1 MIMKK
6 IKFILSILFLVLF
19 SNKAFAVSATGEATV
34 YKITLT
40 YLELCETG
48 STTASCSNPLA
59 VGSGDSGLI
68 NIADTTAGVAAA
80 SYGDFTKVPFG
91 TTYSHYQVTMKRSVT
106 IKGSVSDGSNT
117 CYTSSN
123 NGDISKNVAGSTSSG
138 DEAEITAYM
147 AMTIS
152 GLGDEINSISAGD
165 GTGTAQAA
173 GTVDNDDEYFQYRG
187 TFTKSIKLEPGKIP
201 TLQLAFGTS
210 AALGYEGSS
219 GGCAAAAGQ
228 AQGLY
233 GAKPDVTATVID

>member
-1 MIMKK
+1 MKK
-6 IKFILSILFLVLF
+6 IKFILSVLFLVFL
-19 SNKAFAVSATGEATV
+19 SSKTFAVSTTGAASV
-34 YKITLT
+34 YKITMT
-40 YLELCETG
+40 YLQLCETG
-48 STTASCSNPLA
+48 STTANCLNPLT

-91 TTYSHYQVTMKRSVT
+91 KTYSHYQVTMKRAVQ

-117 CYTSSN
+117 CYTVSDS
-123 NGDISKNVAGSTSSG
+123 GDISKNVVGSTSSG

-173 GTVDNDDEYFQYRG
+173 GTVDDDDEYFQYRG
-187 TFTKSIKLEPGKIP
+187 AFTKSIKLKKGKIP
-201 TLQLAFGTS
+201 TLKLAFGTS
-210 AALGYEGSS
+210 SALAYEGSS
-219 GGCAAAAGQ
+219 GGCTAAIAQ
-228 AQGLY
+228 NQGLY
-233 GAKPDVTATVID
+233 GGKPDVTATVID

>member
-1 MIMKK
+1 MKK
-6 IKFILSILFLVLF
+6 IKLILSVLFLVFL
-19 SNKAFAVSATGEATV
+19 SNKTFAVSATGEATV
-34 YKITLT
+34 YKITMT
-40 YLELCETG
+40 YLQLCETG
-48 STTASCSNPLA
+48 STTANCLNPLA

-91 TTYSHYQVTMKRSVT
+91 KTYSHYQVTMKRSVT

-117 CYTSSN
+117 CYTKSDSA
-123 NGDISKNVAGSTSSG
+123 DISKNVVGSTSSS

-165 GTGTAQAA
+165 GTGTAQTA

-187 TFTKSIKLEPGKIP
+187 AFTKSITLKAGRIP
-201 TLQLAFGTS
+201 TLKLAFGTS
-210 AALGYEGSS
+210 SALAYEGSS
-219 GGCAAAAGQ
+219 GGCTATIAQ
-228 AQGLY
+228 NQGLY
-233 GAKPDVTATVID
+233 GGKPDVTATVID

>member
-1 MIMKK
+1 MKK
-6 IKFILSILFLVLF
+6 IKFILSVLFLVFL
-19 SNKAFAVSATGEATV
+19 SNKAFAVSTTGEATV
-34 YKITLT
+34 YKITMT
-40 YLELCETG
+40 YLQLCETG
-48 STTASCSNPLA
+48 STTASCLNPLA

-91 TTYSHYQVTMKRSVT
+91 KSYTHYQVTMKRSVT
-106 IKGSVSDGSNT
+106 IKGSLSDGSQT
-117 CYTSSN
+117 CYTSAN

-138 DEAEITAYM
+138 DLTEITAYM

-173 GTVDNDDEYFQYRG
+173 GTVDDDDEYFQYRG
-187 TFTKSIKLEPGKIP
+187 EFTKAIKLETGKLP
-201 TLQLAFGTS
+201 TLKLAFGTS
-210 AALGYEGSS
+210 SALAYEGPS
-219 GGCAAAAGQ
+219 GGCAGPAGQ

-233 GAKPDVTATVID
+233 GGKPDVTATVIY

>member
-1 MIMKK
+1 MKK
-6 IKFILSILFLVLF
+6 IKIILSILFITLF
-19 SNKAFAVSATGEATV
+19 TNKVFAVSATGEATA
-34 YKITLT
+34 YKITMT

-48 STTASCSNPLA
+48 STTANCLRPLV
-59 VGSGDSGLI
+59 VGTGDSGLI

-80 SYGDFTKVPFG
+80 SYGDFT
-91 TTYSHYQVTMKRSVT
+91 TYSHYQVTMKRAVK

-117 CYTSSN
+117 CYTVSDS
-123 NGDISKNVAGSTSSG
+123 GDISKNVVGSTTSS

-173 GTVDNDDEYFQYRG
+173 GTVDDDDEFFQVRG
-187 TFTKSIKLEPGKIP
+187 AFTKNIKLEPGKIP

-219 GGCAAAAGQ
+219 GGCEAAIGQ
-228 AQGLY
+228 TQGLY